1 MGGSLGLRDPGQDA
15 AGARFVLALRIE
27 LPAGSHHA
35 DERGE
40 PAAPQPQ
47 ATTPR

>member
-1 MGGSLGLRDPGQDA
+1 MGGSLALRDPVEG

-27 LPAGSHHA
+27 LPAGSHHGG
-35 DERGE
+35 EPGE